1 MDNETIEKEG
11 IRMQGILFLIY
22 IIGGS
27 TISYE
32 VFWAFWSLVKAIFTF
47 KKKKV
52 PFAWRV
58 QEEELRWGDGKI

>member
-1 MDNETIEKEG
+1 
-11 IRMQGILFLIY
+11 MQGILFLIY

-32 VFWAFWSLVKAIFTF
+32 LFWAFWSLIKAMFTF

-52 PFAWRV
+52 PFLTLFLTYYKSGSLFFIG
-58 QEEELRWGDGKI
+58 QKSS